1 MRSRNNHIVV
11 RVVQVISMAL
21 DYVVMVHLGV
31 QVVCDYWGCMRMM
44 HIVVMNIVVVQIM
57 VNVMVQIVMNIVVK
71 IVVELRCYMQMIVV
85 KIGSM
90 QVIVDM

>member
-1 MRSRNNHIVV
+1 M
-11 RVVQVISMAL
+11 ISMAL

-31 QVVCDYWGCMRMM
+31 QVVRNYRSGMRVV
-44 HIVVMNIVVVQIM
+44 HIVVVNIVVMQIM
-57 VNVMVQIVMNIVVK
+57 VNVMVQVVMDIVVK

>member
-11 RVVQVISMAL
+11 RVVQVVSMTL

-31 QVVCDYWGCMRMM
+31 QVVCDYRCGMSVM
-44 HIVVMNIVVVQIM
+44 HIVVMNIMVVQIM
-57 VNVMVQIVMNIVVK
+57 VNVMVQVVMDIVVK